1 MSTLNTKL
9 KLKSVSNS
17 SAVLFT
23 LLVFL
28 FFPVSAFPG
37 DKEKGKFV
45 PGELLVKFR
54 TQVSKRGATSV
65 HGRIKAHRTKRFH
78 IVKNLEH
85 IKLPAHMTVEDAL
98 RFYRGL
104 PEVEYAE
111 PNYIKKPF
119 ATTPDDTSFNDLWGL
134 HNTGQ
139 TGGTADA
146 DIDAPEA
153 WDIQSGS
160 SNIIVAVLDTGTDW
174 DHEDLADN
182 IWINAGE
189 ILDGA
194 DTDENGKIDDV
205 RGWDFINDD
214 NDPDDELTFF
224 HGTRVSGTVGA
235 RGNNAKGITGV
246 CWTVSLMTVKMMVN
260 TGGSTEQEIAAIQYA
275 VAMGARIINASFGSP
290 DYTQSEYDAILSANQ
305 SGVLIVAAAGNAG
318 TDNDTTPVYPA
329 SYNLPNIIS
338 VAASD
343 HNDGL
348 WGGSNY
354 GATTVD
360 VAAPGVDIIS
370 TKSGDDYGSMSA
382 TSAAT
387 PHVSGLA
394 ALIWSNNPALTHLL
408 VKKIILD
415 NVDQLPSMDGKVL
428 TGGRINAFNAL
439 SDIHIS
445 SQPDGKGDING
456 DGFLSQADVDI
467 ALQVL
472 AGKNP
477 DGIRS
482 DYASSG
488 ADVNDDG
495 RIGMHEVI
503 YVKEK
508 ISSVR

>member
-1 MSTLNTKL
+1 
-9 KLKSVSNS
+9 LKSVSKS
-17 SAVLFT
+17 LPILFVF
-23 LLVFL
+23 LVFL
-28 FFPVSAFPG
+28 FFPVSAFSG
-37 DKEKGKFV
+37 DKEEGKFV

-85 IKLPAHMTVEDAL
+85 IKLPPHMTVEDAL
-98 RFYRGL
+98 RFYKGL

-119 ATTPDDTSFNDLWGL
+119 ATTPNDTYFNDLWGL
-134 HNTGQ
+134 NNTGQ

-153 WDIQSGS
+153 WDIQSGT
-160 SNIIVAVLDTGTDW
+160 SNIIVAVLDTGADL

-189 ILDGA
+189 IPGNSIDDDGN
-194 DTDENGKIDDV
+194 DKVDDV
-205 RGWDFINDD
+205 RGWDFKNDD
-214 NDPDDELTFF
+214 NDPDDETS
-224 HGTRVSGTVGA
+224 HGTHVSGTIGA
-235 RGNNAKGITGV
+235 RGNNNKGITGV
-246 CWTVSLMTVKMMVN
+246 CWTVSLMTVRMMDGS
-260 TGGSTEQEIAAIQYA
+260 GGTTAQEIAAIQYA
-275 VAMGARIINASFGSP
+275 VDMGARIINASFGSYDDP
-290 DYTQSEYDAILSANQ
+290 PPQSEYDAIQSANA
-305 SGVLIVAAAGNAG
+305 SGVLFVAAAGNAG
-318 TDNDTTPVYPA
+318 LDIDSGTTKCYPA
-329 SYNLPNIIS
+329 SYDLPNIIA

-348 WGGSNY
+348 LGGSNY

-360 VAAPGVDIIS
+360 VAAPGNYIYS
-370 TKSGDDYGSMSA
+370 TFPGDNYGYMGQ
-382 TSAAT
+382 TSTAT

-428 TGGRINAFNAL
+428 TGGRINAFKAL
-439 SDIHIS
+439 SDIYIS
-445 SQPDGKGDING
+445 SDPDGKGDIND

-472 AGKNP
+472 AGKSP
-477 DGIRS
+477 EGIRS
-482 DYASSG
+482 DYASSD
-488 ADVNDDG
+488 ADVNGDDK
-495 RIGMHEVI
+495 IGMEELI
-503 YVKEK
+503 YIKEK
-508 ISSVR
+508 LGGLRD